1 MRELPKQ
8 VAKGKINF
16 EKLNCIHDLS
26 FSQFRKNLHLYNTD
40 CAFMSLYYIR
50 VLYFQNLDMT
60 KEQLYTELFFL
71 YFEYDNFLK

>member
-1 MRELPKQ
+1 MRDLPKQ
-8 VAKGKINF
+8 VAKGKTNF

-26 FSQFRKNLHLYNTD
+26 FSQFRKNLHLYNTVLS
-40 CAFMSLYYIR
+40 CLYYYIR

-71 YFEYDNFLK
+71 YFECDNFLT